1 MNELL
6 EAQERGDR
14 VIVLRQAVELPAQS
28 DEQLHA
34 LVTSLGDKQNIQQKR
49 HQVALPMDLRMP
61 RMVRNVMAELDAI
74 VRYGFLGRTPSTYV
88 ALWSDA
94 GCQVQR
100 PHSDFK
106 FPDPAQPL
114 PLPDDIHDR
123 GWSMLFSTHDGG
135 ILPIWQDDDHLED
148 FELIPL
154 NRGDLCFS
162 RYDVVHAGAPY
173 PAGHKYRIHTRMRI
187 RLPFLIFQG
196 LWIIAS

>member
-14 VIVLRQAVELPAQS
+14 VIVLRQAVELPAQF

-34 LVTSLGDKQNIQQKR
+34 LVTSFGEKQNIQPKR

-74 VRYGFLGRTPSTYV
+74 VRCGFLGRTPSTYV

-94 GCQVQR
+94 GCRVQR

-106 FPDPAQPL
+106 FPDSARSPAFAGRHPRPRL
-114 PLPDDIHDR
+114 
-123 GWSMLFSTHDGG
+123 
-135 ILPIWQDDDHLED
+135 
-148 FELIPL
+148 
-154 NRGDLCFS
+154 
-162 RYDVVHAGAPY
+162 VHALQHA
-173 PAGHKYRIHTRMRI
+173 
-187 RLPFLIFQG
+187 
-196 LWIIAS
+196 